1 MSRSWAAVS
10 LSLALGLASLFGGLG
25 VACKSDEAEPVAV
38 ARAFAEAARRGD
50 VDGMLAVI
58 ERPAVDQLALAAE
71 RASDQVGGRRSIEPA
86 EMLQIVGVDRTI
98 AVASAELADDDGER
112 AHVEL
117 TMTDGRTI
125 RLELVWEQAIAGDD
139 DSPAREGGWKVRIPM
154 PSGSPIN
161 EISEISEISEIDE
174 ISEIGEPEEPLRP
187 TAPI

>member
-1 MSRSWAAVS
+1 MSRSSVGRVS
-10 LSLALGLASLFGGLG
+10 RALMLAGLLVHGGVLGI
-25 VACKSDEAEPVAV
+25 ACKPNEAEPVAV

-50 VDGMLAVI
+50 VDAMLAVI

-71 RASDQVGGRRSIEPA
+71 RASDQVGGRRSIEPG

-98 AVASAELADDDGER
+98 AVASAELVDDDGER

-139 DSPAREGGWKVRIPM
+139 DSPAREGGWKVRIPTH
-154 PSGSPIN
+154 SSTDGSTN
-161 EISEISEISEIDE
+161 
-174 ISEIGEPEEPLRP
+174 EPEDPLRP
-187 TAPI
+187 PESGA

>member
-1 MSRSWAAVS
+1 MSSRSVALARALLLGVA
-10 LSLALGLASLFGGLG
+10 LSLGASG

-50 VDGMLAVI
+50 VDAMLAVI
-58 ERPAVDQLALAAE
+58 ERPAVDQLVFAAE
-71 RASDQVGGRRSIEPA
+71 RASDQVGGRRSIEPG

-98 AVASAELADDDGER
+98 AVASTELIDDDGER

-139 DSPAREGGWKVRIPM
+139 DSPARDGGWKVRIPT
-154 PSGSPIN
+154 PSQSPT
-161 EISEISEISEIDE
+161 DE
-174 ISEIGEPEEPLRP
+174 LDAPLLPPEP
-187 TAPI
+187 I